1 MAGLPALHE
10 TEGLTPSRVSRKQV
24 LFYYVLIQS
33 GKGNMVK
40 TARRKFYHLIYTILT
55 FPAHRWLYPAHPS
68 SKTTLLF
75 PKARYQW
82 GKTRGLQPKSSPW

>member
-1 MAGLPALHE
+1 MAHLPALHE

-24 LFYYVLIQS
+24 LFYYILIHS

-40 TARRKFYHLIYTILT
+40 TARRKFYHLIYAILT
-55 FPAHRWLYPAHPS
+55 SPAPCWLYPAHPG

-75 PKARYQW
+75 PKACYQW
-82 GKTRGLQPKSSPW
+82 GKMRGLQPKSSPW